1 MTDLLLA
8 SILTGLAVTYVI
20 EFLDLITTGL
30 FGKTFLNKYLA
41 LPLSF
46 GGMFALYQID
56 MQMIVSVPAATFV
69 SLIVSKYL
77 NKPVVINNGQRLPRL

>member
-8 SILTGLAVTYVI
+8 AILTGLAVTYVI
-20 EFLDLITTGL
+20 EFLDLVTTGL
-30 FGKTFLNKYLA
+30 FGKTLLNKYLA

-46 GGMFALYQID
+46 SGMVALYQID
-56 MQMIVSVPAATFV
+56 MQMVVSVPAATFV

-77 NKPVVINNGQRLPRL
+77 NKPVVINNGPRLPRL

>member
-1 MTDLLLA
+1 MTDLLI
-8 SILTGLAVTYVI
+8 SVILTGLAVTYVI

-30 FGKTFLNKYLA
+30 FGKTLLNQYLA

-46 GGMFALYQID
+46 GGMFALYDID
-56 MQMIVSVPAATFV
+56 LQMVVSIPATTFV

-77 NKPVVINNGQRLPRL
+77 NKPVVINNGTRLPRL